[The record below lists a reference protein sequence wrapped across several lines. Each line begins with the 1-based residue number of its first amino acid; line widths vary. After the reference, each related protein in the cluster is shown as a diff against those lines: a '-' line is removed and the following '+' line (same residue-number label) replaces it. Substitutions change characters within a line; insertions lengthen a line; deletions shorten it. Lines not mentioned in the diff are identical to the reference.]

1 MAANNSISLVD
12 LDFLSIKN
20 SLKNFL
26 RDNEQF
32 QDYDFEDSNINMLLE
47 VLAINGYR
55 TAFYQNMLL
64 NESFLDSAILR
75 NSVLSRSKEL
85 NYLPKSAKSARARVK
100 VTFEAS
106 GDNAPYTIAKG
117 SLLST
122 SIKNDTFT
130 FTIPSTLVVASA
142 NSTYEFE
149 TDIFEGYFVSDTFTY
164 PAGQINETFQIS
176 NRAVDTDSLTVTVYE
191 DGNTAGVNYVR
202 ATSLLDLDNTSE
214 VYFIEPTGVGY
225 YNILF
230 GDDNIGKRPKGDSTI
245 VLNYRV
251 TQGFDGNG
259 ARVFS
264 LEFDPTSADELTSA
278 VTVNTLQSSI
288 DGVEEE
294 SLESI
299 KYNAP
304 RHFQVQER
312 AVTATDY
319 QSILRSQFPEIRAIY
334 AYGGEDLSP
343 PIYGRVYISVDIS
356 DVDGLPDSKV
366 EEYRK
371 FLKNRTTFGI
381 VPFFTEPSFTYVKV
395 DTKVR
400 YNINI
405 TTKSQDTISAIVRDA
420 IVQFRDD
427 NLDDF
432 NVIFRASRL
441 ETEIDESDPSIV
453 SSITDLTIYK
463 KTTPTIGELVNIDL
477 DFGTQLR
484 TDLLTDKED
493 SHPADIISALQTSN
507 FYYKSE
513 LCTMDDDGA
522 GNVRIMKIVG
532 GNHERV
538 TDIGSIDYTT
548 GRIEIRDIKID
559 SYIGQSL
566 RFFVRPED
574 PDLAA
579 QLNNIVSIE
588 ENEIDIT
595 LEELRE

>member
-1 MAANNSISLVD
+1 VD

-26 RDNEQF
+26 RDNPQF
-32 QDYDFEDSNINMLLE
+32 QDYDYEGSNINMLLE
-47 VLAINGYR
+47 LLAINGYR

-64 NESFLDSAILR
+64 NESFLDSAQLR
-75 NSVLSRSKEL
+75 NSVLSRAKEL

-100 VTFEAS
+100 VSFDAS
-106 GDNAPYTIAKG
+106 GASAPYTIAKG
-117 SLLST
+117 SLLAS
-122 SIKNDTFT
+122 SVKNDTFT

-149 TDIFEGYFVSDTFTY
+149 TDVYEGYYVQDTYTY
-164 PAGQINETFQIS
+164 ASGTTGQSFQIT
-176 NRAVDTDSLTVTVYE
+176 NRDVDTDSLTVTVYE
-191 DGNTAGVNYVR
+191 DGNTAGVTYVR
-202 ATSLLDLDNTSE
+202 ANSLLDLDNTSE

-230 GDDNIGKRPKGDSTI
+230 GDNNIGKRPKGDSTI

-251 TQGFDGNG
+251 TQGSDGNG
-259 ARVFS
+259 ARIFT
-264 LEFDPTSADELTSA
+264 LEFDPTGADELTSA

-294 SLESI
+294 SLDSI

-319 QSILRSQFPEIRAIY
+319 SSILKSQFPEIRAIY
-334 AYGGEDLSP
+334 AYGGEELQP

-356 DVDGLPDSKV
+356 DVDGLPDSKI
-366 EEYRK
+366 EQYRN

-381 VPFFTEPSFTYVKV
+381 VPFFTEPSYTYIKV

-405 TTKSQDTISAIVRDA
+405 TTKSQETISAIVRDA
-420 IVQFRDD
+420 VVQFRDD

-441 ETEIDESDPSIV
+441 ETEIDASDPSII
-453 SSITDLTIYK
+453 SSITDLQIYK
-463 KTTPTIGELVNIDL
+463 KTNPTIGELVNIDL
-477 DFGTQLR
+477 DFGTKLR
-484 TDLLTDKED
+484 TDLLAEKED
-493 SHPADIISALQTSN
+493 RHRADIISALQSSN

-522 GNVRIMKIVG
+522 GKVRIMKIVG

-538 TDIGSIDYTT
+538 TDIGTIDYNT
-548 GRIEIRDIKID
+548 GAIRIRDIKID

-566 RFFVRPED
+566 RFFCRPND
-574 PDLAA
+574 PDLAG

-595 LEELRE
+595 LEEIRE